1 MHPALYVCIIVYILG
16 NIFCLPA
23 RTDGWKLFVSNNR
36 WPAMMSICFSGN
48 LPYYVIQ
55 FNLIYVYAYMA
66 NKVMMTMMMTN
77 CVVLNTECLIPEIQ
91 IDGRGIRLVC
101 SMG

>member
-1 MHPALYVCIIVYILG
+1 MFVQSYIFNVTYFVYPRVLMDR
-16 NIFCLPA
+16 NY
-23 RTDGWKLFVSNNR
+23 LFSNNR

-66 NKVMMTMMMTN
+66 NKMMMMISDIFVNGNSN
-77 CVVLNTECLIPEIQ
+77 CNGNYFRQLTVTITVTEIILRTVTE
-91 IDGRGIRLVC
+91 
-101 SMG
+101 